1 MDTSAELLEQLIKKV
16 ISEKSN
22 IALIQF
28 RDEYIQAIKY
38 THSKSYVRSVEYT
51 FKDLLKFSDNLL
63 LSRYDVRFMEN
74 YIISTFKRSKYTAA
88 LHYRT
93 LKAAFNK
100 AVDWNYIPSNPLN
113 KVKLPRFQKS
123 KPAFLNQVEL
133 ETILTF
139 IPTESL
145 KDIYRFAF
153 FTGLRLAEIINL
165 KWENVN
171 LKDRMIQVGDNDFS
185 TKGKKIRDI
194 PFCEQ
199 VFNILAPRVPRII
212 KQKKSFVFT
221 KGNKFP
227 FTNDYISKTFKKA
240 VKKTELNQ
248 TVHFHSLRH
257 SFASTLIK
265 NGVPI
270 YSIKELLGH
279 SSVSTTESYS
289 HLNMDTLKIDI
300 NKFEYLSGT
309 SS

>member
-1 MDTSAELLEQLIKKV
+1 MDTSAEFLEQLIKKV

-22 IALIQF
+22 ITLIQF
-28 RDEYIQAIKY
+28 RDEYLQTIKF
-38 THSKSYVRSVEYT
+38 THSKSYLRSVEYT

-63 LSRYDVRFMEN
+63 LSRFDVRFMES

-123 KPAFLNQVEL
+123 KPSFINQEEL
-133 ETILTF
+133 EIILKYVV
-139 IPTESL
+139 PENL

-165 KWENVN
+165 KWKNVN
-171 LKDRMIQVGDNDFS
+171 MKERIIQVGDEDFD
-185 TKGKKIRDI
+185 TKAKKIREI
-194 PFCEQ
+194 PFCGQ
-199 VFNILAPRVPRII
+199 VFDILAPRVPRII

-221 KGNKFP
+221 KENNYP
-227 FTNDYISKTFKKA
+227 YTNDYISKTFKKA

-248 TVHFHSLRH
+248 TIHFHSLRH

-265 NGVPI
+265 NGVSI
-270 YSIKELLGH
+270 YSLKELLGH
-279 SSVSTTESYS
+279 SSISVTEIYS

-300 NKFEYLSGT
+300 NKFEYLSGIG
-309 SS
+309 S